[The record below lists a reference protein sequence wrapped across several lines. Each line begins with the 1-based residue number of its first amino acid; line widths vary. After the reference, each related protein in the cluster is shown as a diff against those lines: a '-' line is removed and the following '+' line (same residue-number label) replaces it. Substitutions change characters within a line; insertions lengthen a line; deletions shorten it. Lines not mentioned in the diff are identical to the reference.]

1 MYIIVTTMLKVLQ
14 LLSTEY
20 NFDLKQAITKINN
33 VFPEEYEAIPNTD
46 ESIHNVDTNINIPTN
61 ALLNI
66 INEQREK
73 EKRLDIW
80 KNSVYKYLPNLQ
92 SNNIGNVGEMFIGK
106 ICEVEQIS
114 SEIDGTKTKR
124 VGGGDGDGIINGRT
138 IEIKTAHCGG
148 NTSFQHELG
157 EFPWHA
163 DYMTFLDVD
172 PTCVYMT
179 IFRNFTEQ
187 QYKDCVRCEPYFPT
201 RSFCWRKKSGAFKL
215 DTTPKLNEQSILNG
229 HTIKITEDTTFNTIG
244 DFIRRIIV

>member
-1 MYIIVTTMLKVLQ
+1 MLKVLQ
-14 LLSTEY
+14 LLSSEY
-20 NFDLKQAITKINN
+20 NFDVKQAITKIKN
-33 VFPEEYEAIPNTD
+33 VFPEEYESIENIE
-46 ESIHNVDTNINIPTN
+46 ESISKIDTDTNTNININIPTM

-66 INEQREK
+66 INEQKEK
-73 EKRLDIW
+73 EIRLDIW
-80 KNSVYKYLPNLQ
+80 KNSVYKFLPNLQ
-92 SNNIGNVGEMFIGK
+92 SNNIGIVGETFLGK
-106 ICEVEQIS
+106 ICEVEQIP

-124 VGGGDGDGIINGRT
+124 VGGGNGDGVINGRT

-148 NTSFQHELG
+148 NVSFQHELG

-163 DYMTFLDVD
+163 DYMTFIDVD

-187 QYKDCVRCEPYFPT
+187 QYKECVRCEPYFPT

-229 HTIKITEDTTFNTIG
+229 YTIKITEDTTFNTIG

>member
-124 VGGGDGDGIINGRT
+124 VGGGDGDGVINGRT

-163 DYMTFLDVD
+163 DYMTFIDVD

>member
-1 MYIIVTTMLKVLQ
+1 MLKVLQ

-20 NFDLKQAITKINN
+20 NFDVKQAITKINN
-33 VFPEEYEAIPNTD
+33 VFPDEFDTNQNTE
-46 ESIHNVDTNINIPTN
+46 ESIHSVVDTTNINTPTT

-80 KNSVYKYLPNLQ
+80 KNSVYKFLPNLQ

-106 ICEVEQIS
+106 ICEVERIS
-114 SEIDGTKTKR
+114 SDIDGTKTKK

-148 NTSFQHELG
+148 NISFQHELG

-163 DYMTFLDVD
+163 DYMTFIDVD
-172 PTCVYMT
+172 PTCVYLT

-187 QYKDCVRCEPYFPT
+187 QYKDCVRCEPYFPS

-229 HTIKITEDTTFNTIG
+229 HTIKITEDTTFHTIG

>member
-1 MYIIVTTMLKVLQ
+1 MLNVLQ

-20 NFDLKQAITKINN
+20 NFDVNDAITKIKN
-33 VFPEEYEAIPNTD
+33 VFPEEYESIEPVE
-46 ESIHNVDTNINIPTN
+46 ESVHKIDANINNPTT

-66 INEQREK
+66 IKEQKEK
-73 EKRLDIW
+73 EIRLDIW
-80 KNSVYKYLPNLQ
+80 KNSVYKFLPNLQ
-92 SNNIGNVGEMFIGK
+92 SNNIGNVGEMFLGK
-106 ICEVEQIS
+106 ICEIEQIT

-124 VGGGDGDGIINGRT
+124 VGGGNGDGVIRGRT

-148 NTSFQHELG
+148 NMSFQHELG

-163 DYMTFLDVD
+163 DYMTFIDVD

-187 QYKDCVRCEPYFPT
+187 QYKECVRCEPYFPT

-229 HTIKITEDTTFNTIG
+229 YTIKITEDTTFNTIG